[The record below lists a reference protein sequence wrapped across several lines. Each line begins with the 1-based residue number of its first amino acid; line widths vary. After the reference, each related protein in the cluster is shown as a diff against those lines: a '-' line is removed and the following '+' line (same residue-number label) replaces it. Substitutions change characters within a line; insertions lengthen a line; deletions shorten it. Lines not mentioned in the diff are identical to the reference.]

1 MRFGFIMDPLATVKP
16 HKDTSYFLMLA
27 AYERGHEVFFI
38 DQNHLGLEGKT
49 PYARATQLKV
59 SSEHKKPFTELN
71 TSHQELDCFDV
82 LLVRKD
88 PPFDRRYFYTT
99 LILDFVNT
107 KSTRVV
113 NAPQAL
119 RDWNEKLSAL
129 YYHAY
134 TPLTK
139 VSSDLN
145 EIEEFVYEKKQAI
158 LKPIDGHG
166 GRGIVLLK
174 EDDRDLKKKITSA
187 ILGGK
192 KVMVQEFVK
201 EAAIGDKR
209 ILLVDGE
216 PIGAVLR
223 VAQQAGGL
231 NNLDQGGVAHPAE
244 LTEHEKKVCKDL
256 SIRLKAQGL
265 FFVGIDMLGPYLT
278 EINVTSPTGLQEL
291 VNFSGIPFHHK
302 IIEKLEEKKT

>member
-174 EDDRDLKKKITSA
+174 E
-187 ILGGK
+187 
-192 KVMVQEFVK
+192 
-201 EAAIGDKR
+201 AAIGDKR